1 MKVAAGCVHPVWCEG
16 YSPYREEIDKVPK
29 PMIWECDPIMYV
41 DRAAC
46 LKVLGS
52 RADCHGKFNGAV
64 FDAFWLIIACATE
77 SQ

>member
-1 MKVAAGCVHPVWCEG
+1 
-16 YSPYREEIDKVPK
+16 VPK

-41 DRAAC
+41 DRAVF